1 MADTGA
7 AGKEHRH
14 EGDAM
19 RLVSVGAALA
29 LAAGLVVTPMVA
41 AQADQGAACGW
52 TGDVIPLM
60 EKADRRVRSERVTEQ
75 IKARMGANS
84 TILSYKR
91 MEVDLLARKGEETRP
106 TKASTLTNNKVS
118 YNIKVKSGGS
128 ESIISAQVRFDG
140 LCYRTTV
147 VVQSAWVGS
156 TGTDQS
162 LTVSADEAL
171 ALAQAYRKKH
181 SDEFPLDAPL
191 VMMNLMQATTAPP
204 DFGKLRWYV
213 NYMPAPG
220 VLQILAVYMNGKVSP
235 TG

>member
-1 MADTGA
+1 M
-7 AGKEHRH
+7 K
-14 EGDAM
+14 
-19 RLVSVGAALA
+19 LVSIGAGLA
-29 LAAGLVVTPMVA
+29 LAAGLIVAPVTA
-41 AQADQGAACGW
+41 AQADQGAMCGW

-60 EKADRRVRSERVTEQ
+60 QKADRRVRSERVTAQ

-91 MEVDLLARKGEETRP
+91 MEVDLLARDDDVTSP

-118 YNIKVKSGGS
+118 YNIKVKSGGK
-128 ESIISAQVRFDG
+128 ESVISAQVRFYG

-156 TGTDQS
+156 TGTDQA
-162 LTVSADEAL
+162 LTVGADEAL
-171 ALAQAYRKKH
+171 GLAQAYRKKH

-213 NYMPAPG
+213 NYAPAPG
-220 VLQILAVYMNGKVSP
+220 ELQILAVYMNGKVSP
-235 TG
+235 MG